1 MALDFIVEVFS
12 TYKQEKGLANLIT
25 MLKKGG
31 LEGRMME
38 FMPANKRTEENFRTV
53 FEDKGLHELVKLH
66 KAQASQE
73 AKRDLQRQL
82 QEALSEGK
90 PIKEI
95 TTDIR
100 DFAAKNH
107 IPEQDV
113 VAIVRIRRTKCFLNS
128 IFYFYLNVFQ
138 FCFAFPDMVDGNG
151 SSRME

>member
-113 VAIVRIRRTKCFLNS
+113 VAIVRIR
-128 IFYFYLNVFQ
+128 
-138 FCFAFPDMVDGNG
+138 
-151 SSRME
+151 